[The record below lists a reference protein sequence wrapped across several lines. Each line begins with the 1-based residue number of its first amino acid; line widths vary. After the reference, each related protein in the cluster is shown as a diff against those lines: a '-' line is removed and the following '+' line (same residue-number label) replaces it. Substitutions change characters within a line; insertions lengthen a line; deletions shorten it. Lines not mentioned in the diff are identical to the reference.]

1 MPSIEIKKELYEE
14 ITQFCKFN
22 DIKDVPN
29 FVENIL
35 KKGFDMKKYGD
46 SFALFFNK
54 QPEDIVHVID
64 EPKKEVELDVK
75 QELPVVDETPKE
87 KKRGRK
93 KKVVEEESVVE
104 PIEEPT
110 QDPQPTYVIKEQIPE
125 KPKEKI
131 QVTLKKRDDNYGVY
145 DDI

>member
-46 SFALFFNK
+46 TFAFIFNK
-54 QPEDIVHVID
+54 RESDMVHVG
-64 EPKKEVELDVK
+64 KEVQVEV
-75 QELPVVDETPKE
+75 PKE
-87 KKRGRK
+87 EPTKEPVSEVLEPKKRGRK
-93 KKVVEEESVVE
+93 KKVEEPVVE
-104 PIEEPT
+104 VKPEPVVEKDPEPT
-110 QDPQPTYVIKEQIPE
+110 YIIKQEE
-125 KPKEKI
+125 KPVKKA
-131 QVTLKKRDDNYGVY
+131 VTLYKKDDNYDVY
-145 DDI
+145 DI